1 MTVNR
6 SDIEKITEGDL
17 QELKDNEVGEGILYE
32 YKLDLYG
39 TSDADKKEFLKD
51 ASSFANTA
59 GGHIVIGV
67 KEDQGLPIDFP
78 GVSTDLD
85 KEKLRLENLLRD
97 RIEPR
102 ILGTRMQP
110 VDLENGRRV
119 LVIRIPRS
127 WDPPHA
133 VLQNKSRLIFARNS
147 AGVHEASVDEMR
159 AMFNIGADLL
169 ERAREFQRKRQ
180 GNVHDGAGPL
190 GNLLHDGR
198 LMVHIIPFTAVSQES
213 TIDLNRLEP
222 GELVPIWCSGCN
234 YGYNVDGRWTTS
246 DTGDRSGYVQVFRNG
261 IVETAAADVR
271 SSSNRGPYLLTEA
284 FEGQI
289 TIHIE
294 KYLASLRRAGV
305 ALPAYV
311 MVAGTRMAGSYVFVN
326 PHSPLPPAVHPLP
339 MQFQLPTVLIE
350 DFSTIE
356 EYRQA
361 LKPLFDAIWN
371 AAGYAGSKSYNSN
384 GRWIRRS

>member
-1 MTVNR
+1 
-6 SDIEKITEGDL
+6 
-17 QELKDNEVGEGILYE
+17 
-32 YKLDLYG
+32 
-39 TSDADKKEFLKD
+39 
-51 ASSFANTA
+51 
-59 GGHIVIGV
+59 
-67 KEDQGLPIDFP
+67 
-78 GVSTDLD
+78 
-85 KEKLRLENLLRD
+85 LLRD
-97 RIEPR
+97 RVEPR
-102 ILGTRMQP
+102 ILGVRMQP
-110 VDLENGRRV
+110 VDLENGERV
-119 LVIRIPRS
+119 LVIRIPKS
-127 WDPPHA
+127 WNPPHA

-159 AMFNIGADLL
+159 AMFNAGVDLL
-169 ERAREFQRKRQ
+169 QRARDFQRNRQ
-180 GNVHDGAGPL
+180 ELVHGDKGPL
-190 GNLLHDGR
+190 GNLRHEGR
-198 LMVHIIPFTAVSQES
+198 LMVHIIPLGAFSQE
-213 TIDLNRLEP
+213 TAIDLKRLDP
-222 GELVPIWCSGCN
+222 SELVPIWCSGCN
-234 YGYNVDGRWTTS
+234 YGYNVDGYWTTS

-271 SSSNRGPYLLTEA
+271 SSSNRGPYLLTEI
-284 FEGQI
+284 FEDQI
-289 TIHIE
+289 TTHVE

-326 PHSPLPPAVHPLP
+326 PHSPIPPAMQPLP
-339 MQFQLPTVLIE
+339 MQFQLPTILIE